1 MRWQKGFGFA
11 QILAVVQ
18 NTPTRMRDTS
28 SLTSRRRRGS
38 KLQSRSWIVPGAS
51 RKLRTRRPSRTGLRD
66 TFFGSA
72 PRVLFPGKLRVFDA
86 RWAGLAETKPPT
98 LMRHNV
104 QASWLAKIGDL
115 MIYCSPRLTGILAGS
130 RPY

>member
-51 RKLRTRRPSRTGLRD
+51 RKLRTRRPSRTGLRAYV
-66 TFFGSA
+66 FRERPESA
-72 PRVLFPGKLRVFDA
+72 LPWQTPC
-86 RWAGLAETKPPT
+86 
-98 LMRHNV
+98 
-104 QASWLAKIGDL
+104 I
-115 MIYCSPRLTGILAGS
+115 
-130 RPY
+130 